1 MLKHRGRF
9 ELTGGFDAPLLVDT
23 ADIALD
29 AIDDTLIADDAIGSE
44 HIQAGAVLGANI
56 PESAIGSI
64 EQTAVALDHAATS
77 PFELL
82 AADASNDRLCW
93 VRAVATEAAAGT
105 PDIDVGSETTDPNA
119 IVDDYGSGVWAIGD
133 RFEGLCRLPAGEAL
147 DATIVTAGTAGAFNC
162 YITAVTLVAATANI
176 GDDAVTSAKM
186 TLTVPVTVGLSATL
200 ANRGGA
206 AADGVLVGT
215 LTASAVDYAYA
226 DDGGAFTDET
236 AEANS
241 AGANDMTLM
250 PANEATSDA
259 YYLGQD
265 SIFSGIKLTVGTAGV
280 VAGTALSSITWEYGR
295 AADWATLETSQFVDD
310 SISFTAGTSTYF
322 TTFTPP
328 TDWAA
333 KVVNA
338 QSAFWIR
345 ARCVVADFT
354 TTPVGTQVWILE
366 SDVGSGIY
374 MPIAGTISAVQ
385 AHATTNSAT
394 NADSIF
400 VLINITQGTV
410 DTFTWTGG
418 DVMERDTSV
427 SLAVAAGDEVAIQ
440 MVQEDGTTEFAG
452 ASLILEV
459 TL

>member
-9 ELTGGFDAPLLVDT
+9 ELTGGFDAPLLADT

-119 IVDDYGSGVWAIGD
+119 IVDDFAAGAWAIGD
-133 RFEGLCRLPAGEAL
+133 RFEGICRLPATEAL